1 MKIENPYIKH
11 YWLDIGSSLE
21 TAIQA
26 TNDCLLFVE
35 KKDPDSWIDSC
46 RAMLKFQPLEF
57 YENHFPQSVKY
68 IEAANRA
75 EPKGER

>member
-1 MKIENPYIKH
+1 MKIEHPYIKR
-11 YWLDIGSSLE
+11 YRWNIGNSWE

-26 TNDCLLFVE
+26 TNDSLLFAE

-46 RAMLKFQPLEF
+46 RAMLKVQPMEF
-57 YENHFPQSVKY
+57 YKNHFPQSVKY

-75 EPKGER
+75 ELKEER